1 LRTYA
6 FFAAG
11 VFAVVVFF
19 ATGVLAGAFAE
30 RIKFGSFMLFSAIWL
45 VLVYAPVCHWVWG
58 NGWLMADGAMD
69 FAGGTVIH
77 INAGMAGLVMAY
89 VLGKRRGYGRES
101 MAPAN
106 LALTLI
112 GTGLVWVGW
121 FGFNGG
127 SALAA
132 NGLAANAILVT
143 QVAAAAGALTWF
155 YVEKLAH
162 GKASVL
168 GGASGAVAGLVGITP
183 ASGFVGV
190 GGALTIG
197 IITAIGCF
205 YSVNYLKRLLNVDDS
220 LDAFGLHGIG
230 GIIGAILTGV
240 FANPAIMGKTLE
252 RSMAA
257 QVWVQLEGVLAVLV
271 YCGIVTFILAKV
283 IEKTIGLRI
292 SDEDEYVGLD
302 LAVHGERIE

>member
-1 LRTYA
+1 
-6 FFAAG
+6 
-11 VFAVVVFF
+11 
-19 ATGVLAGAFAE
+19 
-30 RIKFGSFMLFSAIWL
+30 M
-45 VLVYAPVCHWVWG
+45 
-58 NGWLMADGAMD
+58 
-69 FAGGTVIH
+69 
-77 INAGMAGLVMAY
+77 
-89 VLGKRRGYGRES
+89 
-101 MAPAN
+101 
-106 LALTLI
+106 
-112 GTGLVWVGW
+112 
-121 FGFNGG
+121 
-127 SALAA
+127 
-132 NGLAANAILVT
+132 
-143 QVAAAAGALTWF
+143 
-155 YVEKLAH
+155 
-162 GKASVL
+162 
-168 GGASGAVAGLVGITP
+168 GITP